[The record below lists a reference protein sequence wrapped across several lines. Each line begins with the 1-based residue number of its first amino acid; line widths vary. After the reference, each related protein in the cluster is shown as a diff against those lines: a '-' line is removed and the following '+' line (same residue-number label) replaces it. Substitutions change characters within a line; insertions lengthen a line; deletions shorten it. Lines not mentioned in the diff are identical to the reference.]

1 MEAPSR
7 PEAPKKGVNELHR
20 DRSGFIKR
28 SERTVKQL
36 KSNKKFSMSA
46 ALRSHDVIESDH
58 SGPFE
63 KPESNKRKKLA
74 TKGYISHQ
82 MINSVAR

>member
-1 MEAPSR
+1 
-7 PEAPKKGVNELHR
+7 
-20 DRSGFIKR
+20 
-28 SERTVKQL
+28 
-36 KSNKKFSMSA
+36 MSA